1 MVRQFALSLS
11 ISDKSANALNEF
23 GLSPI
28 HNSGVECNVPSC
40 ECPNRRFFGQ
50 VDGISKHWPTYEDQ
64 PELVSPSVILYEN
77 WTMQRHRGIRGTR
90 YLFPPLRELLCMP
103 GTLHSRLRVFSMTLL
118 ARINLDSTQLL

>member
-50 VDGISKHWPTYEDQ
+50 VDGISKHWPRMRINL
-64 PELVSPSVILYEN
+64 ELVSPSVILYEN
-77 WTMQRHRGIRGTR
+77 WTMQKHRDFVTCT
-90 YLFPPLRELLCMP
+90 Y
-103 GTLHSRLRVFSMTLL
+103 SRRFVNYFACPAHFTVG
-118 ARINLDSTQLL
+118 